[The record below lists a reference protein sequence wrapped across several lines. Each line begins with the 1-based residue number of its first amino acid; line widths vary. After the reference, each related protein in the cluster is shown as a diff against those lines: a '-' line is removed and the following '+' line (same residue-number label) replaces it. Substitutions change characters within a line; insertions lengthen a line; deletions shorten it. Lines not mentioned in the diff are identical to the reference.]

1 MTESKTY
8 TVTAT
13 GKNKLEILNRITSL
27 YLQRHIKAESVQ
39 LESLKD
45 GKASYKVVAVTNLE
59 TIETIVHQIE
69 NIVGIESTKYSC

>member
-39 LESLKD
+39 LESLED
-45 GKASYKVVAVTNLE
+45 NQASYKVVAVTNLE

-69 NIVGIESTKYSC
+69 NIVGIDTTEYIC

>member
-1 MTESKTY
+1 MTESKMY

-27 YLQRHIKAESVQ
+27 YLQRHIVTESVQ
-39 LESLKD
+39 LESLED
-45 GKASYKVVAVTNLE
+45 NQASYKVVALTNLE

-69 NIVGIESTKYSC
+69 NIVGITNTELK